1 MNQLRMS
8 TNQMPWEGNQNVL
21 CKTKNKNNDV
31 HLTSEIFYR
40 TLDVSIEDDQMFNVF
55 KDNIKYYPLNTEF
68 TPKHITWKG
77 YTDFPCP
84 YHPYALRECL
94 WHFSNISLSHLF
106 YQRYG

>member
-1 MNQLRMS
+1 M
-8 TNQMPWEGNQNVL
+8 L
-21 CKTKNKNNDV
+21 CKAKNENDDV

-77 YTDFPCP
+77 Y
-84 YHPYALRECL
+84 
-94 WHFSNISLSHLF
+94 LSILLF
-106 YQRYG
+106 FTINLFWGFG